1 MFKNQELLDKAVSLL
16 PKLYETKVEVAET
29 VAVSKDTDGNVI
41 VKKAENYTARAL
53 KKGDKVCLDFGDHQ
67 VGYFSV
73 ELGNLGSHA
82 DAPVLL
88 RVHFAENPVE
98 LLEDAEGYQGWICAS
113 WIEEERVHVD
123 VIPSVLQMER
133 RYAFRYVELEILDIS
148 SKFAL
153 TMKNA
158 SCRAVSSANEE
169 TLKEYHT
176 ADDLKRNLDKI
187 ACRTLH
193 NCMQTVFEDGPKRDR
208 RLWMGDLRMQALAN
222 YETYGKNELVKA
234 CLYLFAALPMEN
246 GQIGAC
252 LFLEPEP
259 EVDDTV
265 MFDYSL
271 FFICTL
277 LNYYEATGDM
287 ETLRELWPTAL
298 SQIYIAEDK
307 LGEDDIIA
315 DSDVLGWC
323 FIDWNLALNKQ
334 AGAQGIFL
342 YALKAAIRIANI
354 LQDDKEEKKLSELYA
369 VCRDASFRELWDE
382 EKECFVS
389 GKERQVSVASQVW
402 MVLGGVIEGEAGRRL
417 MQEMDGREDAV
428 EMVTPYMYHNYID
441 ALILLGERDKALQK
455 LEDYWGG
462 MARQGA
468 DTFWELYNPKN
479 PMESPYGGT
488 IVNSYCHAWS
498 CAPAYFLRKYFQ
510 DERKQGEE
518 NEGSQ
523 F

>member
-1 MFKNQELLDKAVSLL
+1 MFKNQELLDKALSLL
-16 PKLYETKVEVAET
+16 PKLQETDVAAAGTVVVVEDAEGK
-29 VAVSKDTDGNVI
+29 AI
-41 VKKAENYTARAL
+41 VRKAEDYTARVL

-73 ELGNLGSHA
+73 ELGSAGSHA

-88 RVHFAENPVE
+88 RVHFAENPAE
-98 LLEDAEGYQGWICAS
+98 LLENAEVYQGWICAS
-113 WIEEERVHVD
+113 WIEEERLHID
-123 VIPSVLQMER
+123 VVPSLLRMER
-133 RYAFRYVELEILDIS
+133 RYAFRYVELEVLDIS

-153 TMKNA
+153 TLKNA
-158 SCRAVSSANEE
+158 SCRAVSSAREE
-169 TLKEYHT
+169 MLSEFHTQDALK
-176 ADDLKRNLDKI
+176 KRLDQI

-222 YETYGKNELVKA
+222 YQTYGQNEMVKA

-271 FFICTL
+271 FFICAL
-277 LNYYEATGDM
+277 WDYYEATGDE

-298 SQIYIAEDK
+298 SQIYIAEDR
-307 LGEDDIIA
+307 LGENDIIL

-323 FIDWNLALNKQ
+323 FIDWNLTLNKQ

-342 YALKAAIRIANI
+342 YALQAAIRIAKV
-354 LQDDKEEKKLSELYA
+354 LGEEQEEAKLSEIYV
-369 VCRDASFRELWDE
+369 VCRDAAVRELWDE

-389 GKERQVSVASQVW
+389 GKARQISVASQVW
-402 MVLGGVIEGEAGRRL
+402 MILGGAIEGEAGRRL
-417 MQEMDGREDAV
+417 MEEVESREEAV
-428 EMVTPYMYHNYID
+428 GMVTPYMYHNYID
-441 ALILLGERDKALQK
+441 VLLLLGEKDKALLK
-455 LEDYWGG
+455 LEAYWGG
-462 MARQGA
+462 MAAQGA
-468 DTFWELYNPKN
+468 DTFWELYNPAD

-498 CAPAYFLRKYFQ
+498 CGPAYFLRRYYQ
-510 DERKQGEE
+510 DE
-518 NEGSQ
+518 
-523 F
+523 